1 MTKSSDAERPRALA
15 SQTLFR
21 GLDIVEA
28 VAAGIDTVP
37 ALSAHTGITLSTTH
51 RIASALVHAGYLRF
65 EPRRGY
71 RLGNK
76 LIELGFLA
84 YRQIDLPRV
93 ARPALETLAAE
104 TLDTVHLAVA
114 DGWEVMYLDKLPGQ
128 RAVEISSRI
137 GGRKPICVTGV
148 GKALLLDRPESDW
161 REQLAHYNQTV
172 PMRAVDETAWLARM
186 RDYARRGY
194 ALDLED
200 DEPQICC
207 VAAPIYDASTK
218 VVAAISVSSMT
229 KYMNRER
236 MDALVPRVC
245 ETADQISRQLGWS
258 GPARQVTA

>member
-1 MTKSSDAERPRALA
+1 MAKPKSADAERPRTLA

-37 ALSAHTGITLSTTH
+37 ALSAHTGITPSTTH

-84 YRQIDLPRV
+84 YRQIDLPRL
-93 ARPALETLAAE
+93 ARPALERLASD
-104 TLDTVHLAVA
+104 TQDTVHLAVA

-148 GKALLLDRPESDW
+148 GKALLIDKTEEDW
-161 REQLAHYNQTV
+161 RAQLDHYRTQS
-172 PMRAVDETAWLARM
+172 PSHPVDTETWLSRM
-186 RDYARRGY
+186 HDYARLGY
-194 ALDLED
+194 AFDLED
-200 DEPQICC
+200 DTPQIRC
-207 VAAPIYDASTK
+207 VAAPVYDASQRI
-218 VVAAISVSSMT
+218 VAAISVSSTT
-229 KYMNRER
+229 KYMSRER
-236 MDALVPRVC
+236 MQELVPRVKD
-245 ETADQISRQLGWS
+245 AAAQISRQLGWS
-258 GPARQVTA
+258 GDAR

>member
-1 MTKSSDAERPRALA
+1 MAKPKSADAERPRTLA

-37 ALSAHTGITLSTTH
+37 ALSAHTGITPSTTH

-71 RLGNK
+71 RLGKK

-84 YRQIDLPRV
+84 YRQIDLPRL
-93 ARPALETLAAE
+93 ARPALERLASD
-104 TLDTVHLAVA
+104 TQDTVHLAVA

-148 GKALLLDRPESDW
+148 GKALLIDKTEEDW
-161 REQLAHYNQTV
+161 RAQLDHYRTLS
-172 PMRAVDETAWLARM
+172 PSHPIETATWPARM
-186 RDYARRGY
+186 HDYARLGY
-194 ALDLED
+194 AFDLED
-200 DEPQICC
+200 DTPQIRC
-207 VAAPIYDASTK
+207 VAAPVYDASQRI
-218 VVAAISVSSMT
+218 VAAISVSSTT
-229 KYMNRER
+229 KYMSRER
-236 MDALVPRVC
+236 MQELVPRVKD
-245 ETADQISRQLGWS
+245 AAAQISRQLGWS
-258 GPARQVTA
+258 GDAR

>member
-1 MTKSSDAERPRALA
+1 MAKPKAPEAERPRTLA

-37 ALSAHTGITLSTTH
+37 ALSAHTGITPSTTH

-93 ARPALETLAAE
+93 ARPTLEGLARE
-104 TLDTVHLAVA
+104 TQDTVHLAVA

-148 GKALLLDRPESDW
+148 GKALLLDQDEAEW
-161 REQLAHYNQTV
+161 QAQLEHYQSKV
-172 PMRAVDETAWLARM
+172 PSHPVDTAAWLARM
-186 RDYARRGY
+186 HDYARLGY
-194 ALDLED
+194 AFDLED
-200 DEPQICC
+200 DTPQIRC
-207 VAAPIYDASTK
+207 VAAPVYDASQRI
-218 VVAAISVSSMT
+218 VAAISVSSTT
-229 KYMNRER
+229 KYMSRER
-236 MDALVPRVC
+236 MQELVPSVKN
-245 ETADQISRQLGWS
+245 AAAQISRQLGWS
-258 GPARQVTA
+258 GNTRG

>member
-1 MTKSSDAERPRALA
+1 MAKAKATEAERPRTLA

-37 ALSAHTGITLSTTH
+37 ALSAHTGITPSTTH

-93 ARPALETLAAE
+93 ARPALETLASE
-104 TLDTVHLAVA
+104 TRDTVHLAVA

-148 GKALLLDRPESDW
+148 GKALLLDQDENAW
-161 REQLAHYNQTV
+161 RAQLEHFQASVPAH
-172 PMRAVDETAWLARM
+172 PIDATAWLARM
-186 RDYARRGY
+186 HDYARLGY
-194 ALDLED
+194 AFDLED
-200 DEPQICC
+200 DTPQIRC
-207 VAAPIYDASTK
+207 VAAPVYDASQRI
-218 VVAAISVSSMT
+218 VAAISVSSTT
-229 KYMNRER
+229 KYMSRER
-236 MDALVPRVC
+236 MQELVPRVKD
-245 ETADQISRQLGWS
+245 AAAQISRQLGWS
-258 GPARQVTA
+258 GHAR

>member
-1 MTKSSDAERPRALA
+1 MAKPKASEAERPRTLA

-37 ALSAHTGITLSTTH
+37 ALSAHTGITSSTTH

-93 ARPALETLAAE
+93 ARPTLEGLASE
-104 TLDTVHLAVA
+104 TQDTVHLAVA

-148 GKALLLDRPESDW
+148 GKALLLDQDEAEW
-161 REQLAHYNQTV
+161 QAQLEHYQSKM
-172 PMRAVDETAWLARM
+172 PSHPVDTAAWLARM
-186 RDYARRGY
+186 HDYARLGY
-194 ALDLED
+194 AFDLED
-200 DEPQICC
+200 DTPQIRC
-207 VAAPIYDASTK
+207 VAAPVYDASQRI
-218 VVAAISVSSMT
+218 VAAISVSSTT
-229 KYMNRER
+229 KYMSRER
-236 MDALVPRVC
+236 MQELVPSVKN
-245 ETADQISRQLGWS
+245 AAAQISRQLGWS
-258 GPARQVTA
+258 GNARG

>member
-1 MTKSSDAERPRALA
+1 MTKSSDADRPRALA

-51 RIASALVHAGYLRF
+51 RIASALVHAGYLQF

-84 YRQIDLPRV
+84 YRQIDLPRI
-93 ARPALETLAAE
+93 ARPTLEALAAQ
-104 TLDTVHLAVA
+104 TQDTVHLAIA

-137 GGRKPICVTGV
+137 GGRKPIPVTGV
-148 GKALLLDRPESDW
+148 GKALLLDRPETEW
-161 REQLAHYNQTV
+161 REQIEHFNAQAPQQVL
-172 PMRAVDETAWLARM
+172 DEAAWLTRM
-186 RDYARRGY
+186 RDYARHGY
-194 ALDLED
+194 AFDLED
-200 DEPQICC
+200 DAPQIRC
-207 VAAPIYDASTK
+207 VAAPIYDASQK
-218 VVAAISVSSMT
+218 IVAAISVSGTT
-229 KYMNRER
+229 KYMTRER
-236 MDALVPRVC
+236 LGDLVPDVQAAA
-245 ETADQISRQLGWS
+245 TQISRQLGWS
-258 GPARQVTA
+258 GTQLAR

>member
-1 MTKSSDAERPRALA
+1 MAKPKSPEAERPRTLA

-37 ALSAHTGITLSTTH
+37 ALSAHTGITTSTTH

-93 ARPALETLAAE
+93 ARPTLESLASE
-104 TLDTVHLAVA
+104 TQDTVHLAVA

-148 GKALLLDRPESDW
+148 GKALLLDQDEAAW
-161 REQLAHYNQTV
+161 KAQLAHYRSQAPSTSI
-172 PMRAVDETAWLARM
+172 DTTAWLARM
-186 RDYARRGY
+186 HDYARLGY
-194 ALDLED
+194 AFDLED
-200 DEPQICC
+200 DTPQIRC
-207 VAAPIYDASTK
+207 VAAPVYDASQHI
-218 VVAAISVSSMT
+218 VAAISVSSTT
-229 KYMNRER
+229 KYMSRER
-236 MDALVPRVC
+236 MQELVPRVKH
-245 ETADQISRQLGWS
+245 AAAQISHQLGWS
-258 GPARQVTA
+258 GHGG

>member
-1 MTKSSDAERPRALA
+1 MAKPKSPEAERPRTLA

-37 ALSAHTGITLSTTH
+37 ALSAHTGITTSTTH

-93 ARPALETLAAE
+93 ARPTLESLASE
-104 TLDTVHLAVA
+104 TQDTVHLAVA

-148 GKALLLDRPESDW
+148 GKALLLDQDEAAW
-161 REQLAHYNQTV
+161 KAQLAHYRSQAPSTSI
-172 PMRAVDETAWLARM
+172 DTTAWLARM
-186 RDYARRGY
+186 HDYARLGY
-194 ALDLED
+194 AFETTRRKFAVW
-200 DEPQICC
+200 PRRCMTQ
-207 VAAPIYDASTK
+207 AS
-218 VVAAISVSSMT
+218 ISWPPSVS
-229 KYMNRER
+229 
-236 MDALVPRVC
+236 RVRPS
-245 ETADQISRQLGWS
+245 T
-258 GPARQVTA
+258 

>member
-1 MTKSSDAERPRALA
+1 MAKPKSADAERPRTLA

-37 ALSAHTGITLSTTH
+37 ALSAHTGITPSTTH

-84 YRQIDLPRV
+84 YRQIDLPRL
-93 ARPALETLAAE
+93 ARPALEHLASD
-104 TLDTVHLAVA
+104 TQDTVHLAVA

-148 GKALLLDRPESDW
+148 GKALLIDKTEEDW
-161 REQLAHYNQTV
+161 RAQLDHYRTLS
-172 PMRAVDETAWLARM
+172 PSHPIETATWLARM
-186 RDYARRGY
+186 HDYARLGY
-194 ALDLED
+194 AFDLED
-200 DEPQICC
+200 DTPQIRC
-207 VAAPIYDASTK
+207 VAAPVYDASQRI
-218 VVAAISVSSMT
+218 VAAISVSSTT
-229 KYMNRER
+229 KYMSRER
-236 MDALVPRVC
+236 MQALVPRVKD
-245 ETADQISRQLGWS
+245 AAAQISRQLGWS
-258 GPARQVTA
+258 GDAR